1 MEEGGLRLWRSVATS
16 RNEVSWV
23 RLLLLLLISMLFAG
37 TEAESIALD
46 YEQDNP
52 KIIYKAGPEASCYN
66 YNFIDGS
73 EIAAALKPG
82 DEYEAP
88 PRDSDVL
95 YDNKLNVCKP
105 YGKTLISSLGM
116 NTPSGGVVSFE
127 EPVLTGPEVSFFEE
141 SNPFDSIGSRQ
152 TVFYGGVVPFVAIP
166 DNILD
171 NNDSFFNEE
180 SFSFFLYFKTKF

>member
-1 MEEGGLRLWRSVATS
+1 MT
-16 RNEVSWV
+16 EVRRV
-23 RLLLLLLISMLFAG
+23 RLLLLLLISVFFAG

-46 YEQDNP
+46 YEQNNP
-52 KIIYKAGPEASCYN
+52 EAASRTGPEAYCYN
-66 YNFIDGS
+66 YTFIDSS
-73 EIAAALKPG
+73 EIAATLKPG

-116 NTPSGGVVSFE
+116 NTPSGGAVSYGE
-127 EPVLTGPEVSFFEE
+127 ASVLTGPQVSFIKDW
-141 SNPFDSIGSRQ
+141 NPFAGISSRQ
-152 TVFYGGVVPFVAIP
+152 TVFYGGVVPFVAVP

-171 NNDSFFNEE
+171 NEDSFFNEE
-180 SFSFFLYFKTKF
+180 SFSLFLYFKTKF